1 MKRKT
6 FAEVGIIFTSGSG
19 CITCRDNSC
28 QNTVTLKNS
37 EKEFNVHISTY
48 QDRSEFR
55 IHASLNTNTEA
66 ADDICEDFDN
76 EHDAVQFVCDTFNW
90 FKCF

>member
-6 FAEVGIIFTSGSG
+6 FEDVGIYFTSGSG

-28 QNTVTLKNS
+28 QNTVTLKDS
-37 EKEFNVHISTY
+37 DEEYLVHISTFP
-48 QDRSEFR
+48 DRSEFR
-55 IHASLNTNTEA
+55 IHASSNANTAST
-66 ADDICEDFDN
+66 DDFCLDFVN
-76 EHDAVQFVCDTFNW
+76 EHDAVQYVCDTFNW